1 MTAILLND
9 GEIAAVSPEM
19 GSGLFEGM
27 AALKI
32 KNRAVKNKFAFA

>member
-9 GEIAAVSPEM
+9 GEIAAGCPEKDR
-19 GSGLFEGM
+19 GLFEGM

-32 KNRAVKNKFAFA
+32 IGRGAKN

>member
-9 GEIAAVSPEM
+9 GEIAAGWPEK
-19 GSGLFEGM
+19 GLAIFEGM

-32 KNRAVKNKFAFA
+32 IGRGAKN

>member
-9 GEIAAVSPEM
+9 GEIAASRQEK
-19 GSGLFEGM
+19 GIGLFKGV

-32 KNRAVKNKFAFA
+32 KRRTAKN